1 MSEFEEKK
9 RKKERG
15 ITNAEFW
22 ESNKEE
28 VEQSDQALIITI
40 KDGISSFDH
49 TGGESLQIVGALEHA
64 KFVLVN
70 NSIEWIE

>member
-22 ESNKEE
+22 ESNKKE

-40 KDGISSFDH
+40 KDGVSSFDH